1 MSYRDLNVERSRLV
15 SVVDLL
21 VDIRE
26 GLAYLHNLVKQDI
39 KSSSSPDWTP
49 DITSTMPDDSSI
61 LIETVRAFK
70 FRPFKD
76 ELVSSKLNLIQCYE
90 QTFSTVPQLSEWK
103 RYADFL
109 CQVRYDICKYTT
121 RHNTILDSL
130 NRYGIT
136 FRCAK

>member
-1 MSYRDLNVERSRLV
+1 MSYRGLNVERSRLA

-21 VDIRE
+21 AIRVR
-26 GLAYLHNLVKQDI
+26 GVMDYVKQDI

-76 ELVSSKLNLIQCYE
+76 ELVSIKLNPIQCYE